1 MPARFRPDGGA
12 PGSGPPQLLTHEEL
26 ASSAPSGPP
35 RPVPGPA
42 GPGADRAAGAFV
54 PPAGGRPPAARTGGG
69 GDEPPRR
76 WWALRRE
83 DITWRLVRR
92 VLYVLL
98 GLFVVVPT
106 IAFAVGWMIF
116 KVPSADDAAVTQ
128 VATFNYTDGSPL
140 ATVRPNNVNRTNVT
154 LDQVPLP
161 VQRAVLSAE
170 DRSFFSN
177 PGFDVSGIGRAVWS
191 QLTGGIGG
199 GSTITQQYIK
209 VTTGQDQVSL
219 WRKYREIVLAAKISK
234 EQTKEQILE
243 NYLNAIYLGRGAYGI
258 QAASQAYFGKNVQDM
273 TPSEGAMIAGL
284 IQSPSR
290 WDPAKN
296 PEKSLERWNFVMDGE
311 VAQGWMTPVDRAA
324 QVYPQWKQPSVN
336 EGGIPGDS
344 RGHIYNQVR
353 AELEAKGITDQEI
366 NTEGLTVQTTID
378 PAKQQEAVDAV
389 EKVMKSQPE
398 NLRTAVVSVD
408 PKTGA
413 VLAYYGG
420 DNGVGLDYAQALK
433 QPGSSF
439 KPFVLAAALQQPDPI
454 GLGTQYDGS
463 SPQVLAGQKVS
474 NSEGVS
480 CGRCSVKTAM
490 TQSINT
496 VFYKMAIDVGPAAV
510 AEAAHKA
517 GIPANLLPADK
528 LSAGIALGDKEVH
541 PADMASAFATFAAD
555 GVYREPYLV
564 SRVTTSD
571 GRVIYDHGTGTAGTQ
586 AFPEQVARNVTE
598 SMTDVA
604 QSSRI
609 PLNGGRPVAAKT
621 GTVQSSVAGQNND
634 AWTVGYTPSVST
646 AVWVGTDDN
655 QPIKNSAGRPIYG
668 RMLPGSIWEEYMN
681 AVLSGT
687 PREQF
692 SAFDPIGQPPV
703 SDATRSATPSTENQP
718 GGNGDS
724 GNSDGNGDSGN
735 GDNADNGSGNGNGGN
750 GSGSGGNGSGSG
762 GNGNGGNGSGSGG
775 NGNNPD
781 SGSTN
786 NADVL
791 PGGNGGTTPDGG

>member
-1 MPARFRPDGGA
+1 M
-12 PGSGPPQLLTHEEL
+12 
-26 ASSAPSGPP
+26 
-35 RPVPGPA
+35 
-42 GPGADRAAGAFV
+42 
-54 PPAGGRPPAARTGGG
+54 
-69 GDEPPRR
+69 
-76 WWALRRE
+76 
-83 DITWRLVRR
+83 RR

-98 GLFVVVPT
+98 GLFIVVPAV
-106 IAFAVGWMIF
+106 AFAVGWVIF

-140 ATVRPNNVNRTNVT
+140 ATIRPNNVNRTNVG
-154 LDQVPLP
+154 LDQVPVP
-161 VQRAVLSAE
+161 VQHAVLAAE

-219 WRKYREIVLAAKISK
+219 WRKYKEIVLAAKISK

-273 TPSEGAMIAGL
+273 TPAEGALIAGL

-311 VAQGWMTPVDRAA
+311 VAAGWMTPAERAT
-324 QVYPQWKQPSVN
+324 QVYPAWKQPSSN

-353 AELEAKGITDQEI
+353 AELEEKGITDQEI

-378 PAKQQEAVDAV
+378 PARQQDAIDAV
-389 EKVMKSQPE
+389 TKVMKGQPD

-413 VLAYYGG
+413 ILAYYGG

-439 KPFVLAAALQQPDPI
+439 KPFVLAAALQQQPPI

-541 PADMASAFATFAAD
+541 PQDMASAFATFAAD

-586 AFPEQVARNVTE
+586 AFSEQVARNVTE

-604 QSSRI
+604 RSSRI
-609 PLNGGRPVAAKT
+609 PLDGGRPVAAKT

-655 QPIKNSAGRPIYG
+655 KPIKNAAGRPVYG

-681 AVLSGT
+681 AALSGT

-692 SAFDPIGQPPV
+692 STFDPIGQPPT
-703 SDATRSATPSTENQP
+703 SDVTRSATPSTGNQA
-718 GGNGDS
+718 GDS
-724 GNSDGNGDSGN
+724 GDGEDGNDGNGDGGN
-735 GDNADNGSGNGNGGN
+735 GNGNGGN
-750 GSGSGGNGSGSG
+750 GGRNNGGNGDG
-762 GNGNGGNGSGSGG
+762 GNGNGGNGNGNDGNGGDNGNGGG
-775 NGNNPD
+775 NGNDGGNANP
-781 SGSTN
+781 
-786 NADVL
+786 NAD
-791 PGGNGGTTPDGG
+791 GGTDNAALLGGRNGGPTTDGG